1 MDFEPEIVVL
11 YCQHCASDEA
21 DIAAEASGKSGFA
34 VRCVMMPCSSKVQA
48 HHILRIL
55 EEGADGVEVVGC
67 PAGKCRLLVGSSR
80 AEKRVN
86 YAARLLDEIGMAGER
101 VGMSRGQGL
110 SVQELMVPAKA
121 RADAVVAL
129 GPNPMKKGGTQ

>member
-11 YCQHCASDEA
+11 YCQHCASGQA
-21 DIAAEASGKSGFA
+21 DIATEVSGKSAFA
-34 VRCVMMPCSSKVQA
+34 VRCVMMPCSSKVEA
-48 HHILRIL
+48 HHILKIL

-67 PAGKCRLLVGSSR
+67 PADKCMLLVGSSR

-86 YAARLLDEIGMAGER
+86 YAAGLLDEIGMGGER

-110 SVQELMVPAKA
+110 SARGLMALAKA

-129 GPNPMKKGGTQ
+129 GPNPMKKGDSR